1 MNLIFIII
9 SFVISVELGLP
20 LTVFRL
26 RDEHQIAVLEMGI
39 SHFGEMHRLAKV
51 ARPDICVITNIGQC
65 HLEFLKD
72 RDGILR
78 AKTEIFDFLKE
89 DGCIIL
95 NGDDDK
101 LDTIE
106 EVKGIKPIFFG
117 VASSLTMRATSLG

>member
-1 MNLIFIII
+1 MSERPAQRSDRIGLAQKYNVLKTLGNFNN
-9 SFVISVELGLP
+9 ELGLP

-78 AKTEIFDFLKE
+78 AKTK
-89 DGCIIL
+89 
-95 NGDDDK
+95 
-101 LDTIE
+101 
-106 EVKGIKPIFFG
+106 
-117 VASSLTMRATSLG
+117 SLIS

>member
-1 MNLIFIII
+1 MSWGCRLPFSVCEMNIR
-9 SFVISVELGLP
+9 S
-20 LTVFRL
+20 
-26 RDEHQIAVLEMGI
+26 AVLEMGI

-95 NGDDDK
+95 KWG
-101 LDTIE
+101 
-106 EVKGIKPIFFG
+106 
-117 VASSLTMRATSLG
+117 R

>member
-1 MNLIFIII
+1 M
-9 SFVISVELGLP
+9 SSGV
-20 LTVFRL
+20 
-26 RDEHQIAVLEMGI
+26 
-39 SHFGEMHRLAKV
+39 
-51 ARPDICVITNIGQC
+51 
-65 HLEFLKD
+65 LKD

-117 VASSLTMRATSLG
+117 VEGQKPVYADEIESLGLSGIACTIHADGESIRVTVPIPDGTWYSMHWQRRLSAGHWD